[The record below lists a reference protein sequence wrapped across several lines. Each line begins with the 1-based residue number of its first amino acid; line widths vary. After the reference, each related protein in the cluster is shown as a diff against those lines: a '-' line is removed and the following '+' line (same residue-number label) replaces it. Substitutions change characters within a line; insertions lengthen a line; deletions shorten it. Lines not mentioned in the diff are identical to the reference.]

1 MRLSE
6 LIEGKTMEKAGTSGF
21 KVMGFL
27 AIALIFSADRTDS
40 NIDLIDALI
49 DYTVAETKALG
60 VVTNEN

>member
-1 MRLSE
+1 
-6 LIEGKTMEKAGTSGF
+6 MEKAGTSGF